1 MKSRALAL
9 SLLVVI
15 VAGPRLAR
23 ADRIAVFRS
32 SAINLTDQE
41 VLAFGE
47 LLRGA
52 LAVRAGVDVIGPSD
66 PSLGGGLSPAPASP
80 YHAGRYVLSSITRL
94 GNVIVVRAWLM
105 EGGAQRQQAEIE
117 ARSLDD
123 LPSAV
128 DRIARALIEGKSVE
142 EARTVDN
149 VTLKEAAPVNRTFTE
164 RRGGLYTMPVLAIGQ
179 GDLLEPGIALGLYL
193 RLDKTSHFYEVGGG
207 FLVPTGS
214 TDRPGIG
221 GLYAELGVG
230 RFIGGSNSAAYV
242 VGGVSPRIWG
252 GYDDAIMGFAPYAGL
267 GAAVSRDSSSGL
279 FIDVRVA
286 QNLVPFEIQTT
297 YEDDLL
303 GADGNDSGEKVFPT
317 EVGFRVGILF

>member
-1 MKSRALAL
+1 MKAHSLVLAL
-9 SLLVVI
+9 LMVAVVG
-15 VAGPRLAR
+15 GPRLAR

-41 VLAFGE
+41 VLAFDE
-47 LLRGA
+47 LLCGA
-52 LAVRAGVDVIGPSD
+52 LAERAGVAVIGPSD
-66 PSLGGGLSPAPASP
+66 PSLGGSLFPAPASP
-80 YHAGRYVLSSITRL
+80 YHGGRYVLSSITRL

-105 EGGAQRQQAEIE
+105 ERGTQRHQAEIE

-123 LPSAV
+123 LPFAA
-128 DRIARALIEGKSVE
+128 DRIARALIEGTSVE

-179 GDLLEPGIALGLYL
+179 GELLEPGIAVGLHL
-193 RLDKTSHFYEVGGG
+193 RLDKTSHFYELGGG

-221 GLYAELGVG
+221 GLYAELGIG
-230 RFIGGSNSAAYV
+230 RFLGGSNSAAYV

-252 GYDDAIMGFAPYAGL
+252 AYDDGIMGFAPYAGL
-267 GAAVSRDSSSGL
+267 GAALSRDSSSGL
-279 FIDVRVA
+279 LVDVRVA
-286 QNLVPFEIQTT
+286 QNLIPFEIQTT
-297 YEDDLL
+297 FEDDLL
-303 GADGNDSGEKVFPT
+303 GGDGDDGEKVFPT
-317 EVGFRVGILF
+317 EIGFRVGILF